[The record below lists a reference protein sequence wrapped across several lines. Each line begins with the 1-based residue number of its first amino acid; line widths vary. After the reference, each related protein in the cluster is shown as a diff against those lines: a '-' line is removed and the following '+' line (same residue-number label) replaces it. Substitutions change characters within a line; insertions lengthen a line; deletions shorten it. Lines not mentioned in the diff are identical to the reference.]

1 MKQFDALAETYQKS
15 TQIINNQKVTE
26 TAGDLKRK
34 SKKKKEKTLASKLR
48 LKEKKSGG
56 EKK

>member
-1 MKQFDALAETYQKS
+1 LAETYQKS
-15 TQIINNQKVTE
+15 TQIIANQKVTE

-56 EKK
+56 GEKK